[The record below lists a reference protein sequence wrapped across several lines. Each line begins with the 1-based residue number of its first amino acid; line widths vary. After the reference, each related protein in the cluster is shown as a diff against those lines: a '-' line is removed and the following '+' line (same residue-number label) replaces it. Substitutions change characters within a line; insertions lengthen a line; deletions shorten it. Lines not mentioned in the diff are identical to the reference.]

1 MIVDRL
7 GIVPRNSLT
16 SFLMG
21 GEDGI
26 WLTDEPSLKTTSAF
40 GCNPFE
46 ATGKQVPIN
55 RAILLTFSTA
65 QETFKKQKKNGSGI
79 RKTTQRGKGEGDQLS
94 NNLTTL

>member
-7 GIVPRNSLT
+7 GIEPRNSLT

-46 ATGKQVPIN
+46 TTGKQVPIN

-65 QETFKKQKKNGSGI
+65 QETFKKQKKNGSET
-79 RKTTQRGKGEGDQLS
+79 RKTTQRGKGEGEQLS